1 MSQRSEEQSDEPR
14 EADHLA
20 DMFHGN
26 RPLTAPPLPYSAL
39 PSYYTVTELL
49 GDGMSGAAFA
59 AYEGTD
65 GLAPLVP
72 GASGGLP
79 LVVKVQPLDDAAIP
93 ARQEIAIHV
102 ALERL
107 RDRHPALLQN
117 MVRAYDWLYCL
128 ANVGTWPGV
137 AELAQRRNDPRWLV
151 PRHYSM
157 LVLERLA
164 WSLHQQ
170 LVAYSAVQQPDG
182 ALRRFVASVVAQFVG
197 QQEALGSLALLWRLN
212 DGHTANLYMQPVE
225 VASGY
230 FEYTLALHGHGHE
243 HAAPAIKLNI
253 DVAWTGGQQLKIAD
267 FGRSQLHFRT
277 QPGRQQNVDA
287 YSPSVPWYYLLDDGT
302 VGMTQPIPPQPVTPS
317 QNDVAMLL
325 ESMLRPLRHA
335 QRMDVVGALPQ
346 LQDAVLMGADAR
358 FLRDWPRYSQQAAP
372 FVAYLLHDPLFAGLG
387 WLRADDG
394 SIVVASAYPFAGTTP
409 IAPITAA
416 LGRPALD
423 DLLLLGCR
431 GALAPLTP
439 NLIGGKTTGDERSE
453 HADAAG
459 TLRDKLA
466 ALDVRIEELS
476 LAHFTAATA
485 DALAELSLRRAALR
499 YELKQA
505 QLEAQRAADDE
516 AAEEPGGRKKTHGE
530 ATTMSL
536 AWLHHQERPLSA
548 TAHIDAAPLL
558 QHYTVRAL
566 LGVGSSAMAFVV
578 QRQAAAGADD
588 PSYALKVQPISATHI
603 GFREEIAIHVVL
615 ERLRG
620 LHPALLRG
628 VAKMQDWFICTTN
641 IASWLPAGTL
651 HVRDPEQWRGVRQYG
666 MLVLERFATTIN
678 DALMQLAAQ
687 ADAPRGALRRL
698 LTSILAQFVCTTAV
712 LRGLLPLWRHGDAQR
727 FNLYLEPAEVDD
739 GRDYICSVPGG
750 QHVPQPAAAGAG
762 TTAAGADGADQS
774 IVQVHIDASWTAG
787 RVVKLADFGRSI
799 VDVQLEEHAGPS
811 TPAAGAGPPKQRI
824 SAFTPYV
831 LAYRV
836 EGDRLMRYQDRTY
849 ANNVAPP
856 HMEVVQLLVSM
867 VGSLHVERNNLKSRG
882 QPYHGDLDDAVLM
895 RADMRYF
902 EATGRYASAA
912 SPLLAYLR
920 DDPLFVGLRIEPVP
934 PPAVFPAM
942 PSLQRIGASLV
953 DV

>member
-14 EADHLA
+14 EADRLA

-170 LVAYSAVQQPDG
+170 LVAYSAVQQADG

-287 YSPSVPWYYLLDDGT
+287 YSPSVPWYYLLDDGS

-431 GALAPLTP
+431 GASAPLTPQGASAPRTP

-466 ALDVRIEELS
+466 VLDERIEELS
-476 LAHFTAATA
+476 LARFTEATA
-485 DALAELSLRRAALR
+485 DALAELSLQRAALR

-516 AAEEPGGRKKTHGE
+516 EAEEVGGRKKTHGE

-536 AWLHHQERPLSA
+536 AWLHHHERPLSA
-548 TAHIDAAPLL
+548 TAHVDVAPLL
-558 QHYTVRAL
+558 QHYAVRSL
-566 LGVGSSAMAFVV
+566 LGGGASAVAFAV
-578 QRQAAAGADD
+578 QRHGAADD
-588 PSYALKVQPISATHI
+588 DQVFALKVQPIGPEHV
-603 GFREEIAIHVVL
+603 GFREELAVHVVF

-620 LHPALLRG
+620 LHPMLMRG
-628 VAKMQDWFICTTN
+628 VARMRDWFICTADVSGWLSAADF
-641 IASWLPAGTL
+641 ASLRMHRKEG
-651 HVRDPEQWRGVRQYG
+651 WRQAQLYG
-666 MLVLERFATTIN
+666 MVVLDRYPMSLT
-678 DALMQLAAQ
+678 DALLKLAAQ
-687 ADAPRGALRRL
+687 ATAPPGALRRMMA
-698 LTSILAQFVCTTAV
+698 SAVAQFVVQTAV
-712 LRGLLPLWRHGDAQR
+712 LRQLLVLWSHGDAHGY
-727 FNLYLEPAEVDD
+727 NMYVEDADADD
-739 GRDYICSVPGG
+739 GRDYVLQFGMRP
-750 QHVPQPAAAGAG
+750 AG
-762 TTAAGADGADQS
+762 TVT
-774 IVQVHIDASWTAG
+774 VRIDAAWTAG
-787 RVVKLADFGRSI
+787 RLLKMADFGHSI
-799 VDVQLEEHAGPS
+799 LEFSSSPGGL
-811 TPAAGAGPPKQRI
+811 GAGGAGGASAPVQRI
-824 SAFTPYV
+824 VTYVPNVLDYRKRGPYLQV
-831 LAYRV
+831 VHDSTSYP
-836 EGDRLMRYQDRTY
+836 
-849 ANNVAPP
+849 NNQPPP
-856 HMEVVQLLVSM
+856 HLDVLRLLVST
-867 VGSLHVERNNLKSRG
+867 VSRISQARDRMRRSG
-882 QPYHGDLDDAVLM
+882 QPVHPDLLDPTLM
-895 RADMRYF
+895 QAELRFY
-902 EATGRYASAA
+902 EAYASYEA
-912 SPLLAYLR
+912 SGNAVLAYLR
-920 DDPLFVGLRIEPVP
+920 ADPLFAGIGIVDDAALPFVPLQQLERVQVGL
-934 PPAVFPAM
+934 
-942 PSLQRIGASLV
+942 V
-953 DV
+953 DA